1 LLDTFENVIRFAQNM
16 IYNGVH
22 PVVEIVETTC
32 HTGVKLTKEAMDAL
46 EKRFERWPG
55 LEKWFALICPL
66 PT

>member
-1 LLDTFENVIRFAQNM
+1 MVSILSLKLLKP
-16 IYNGVH
+16 
-22 PVVEIVETTC
+22 PVTP
-32 HTGVKLTKEAMDAL
+32 GVKLTKEAMDAL